1 MPKVAASAACSVN
14 FWVSEKSSIL
24 NRHLRQMAT
33 LSELNLFVGERLRE
47 WLLEQIKGL
56 TGNGYK
62 DKEPKVF
69 WKSCSFN
76 LVDWLM
82 ILSWPA
88 SSIMEMFLLPKLS
101 TFLEHAINI
110 HGNNAHQRW

>member
-1 MPKVAASAACSVN
+1 
-14 FWVSEKSSIL
+14 
-24 NRHLRQMAT
+24 MAT

-82 ILSWPA
+82 ILS
-88 SSIMEMFLLPKLS
+88 
-101 TFLEHAINI
+101 
-110 HGNNAHQRW
+110 